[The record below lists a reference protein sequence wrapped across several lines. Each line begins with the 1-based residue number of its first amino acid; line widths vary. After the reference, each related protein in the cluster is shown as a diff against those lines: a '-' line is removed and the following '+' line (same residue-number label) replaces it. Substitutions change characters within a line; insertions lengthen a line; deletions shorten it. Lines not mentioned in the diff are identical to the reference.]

1 MFEPLQNPTLNYILV
16 AGALVVSVVILIAL
30 HSSPP
35 YVRRWVIAGVTLL
48 VGLYVPLEFY
58 IPRHNFLTVWRDPL
72 SDLVRVLAG
81 FTIGLGI
88 VNLVIV
94 HGRHILQR
102 TANFPFS
109 LAFFVGFISMAF
121 VGFLHHYKPDLWAQK
136 PGEGELAFWSAAYKV
151 FFEGLLLP
159 LTSTVFSLLAFF
171 IVSAAYRAFRIRTL
185 EAGLLMAAAIIVML
199 ANVPVGTWLTSW
211 LPQEGWLKW
220 LRLENAALWL
230 TTQINAPAMRGILF
244 GAAVGGLGAAL
255 RILLSLEKSFSFG
268 GQG

>member
-1 MFEPLQNPTLNYILV
+1 MFAPIQNSALNLVLV
-16 AGALVVSVVILIAL
+16 AGAIVLSIFVLVIL

-35 YVRRWVIAGVTLL
+35 YVRRWVIVGLTFLA
-48 VGLYVPLEFY
+48 GLYVPLEFY
-58 IPRHNFLTVWRDPL
+58 IPRHNFLTVWRDPIG
-72 SDLVRVLAG
+72 DLMRVLSG

-88 VNLVIV
+88 INLIIV
-94 HGRHILQR
+94 HGRNILRR
-102 TANFPFS
+102 TPNLPFS
-109 LAFFVGFISMAF
+109 LAFFVGFLSMVV
-121 VGFLHHYKPDLWAQK
+121 VGFLHRYKPDFLAQK
-136 PGEGELAFWSAAYKV
+136 PGPGELAFWSAANKV

-159 LTSTVFSLLAFF
+159 LSSTVFSLLAFF

-185 EAGLLMAAAIIVML
+185 EASLLMAAALIVML

-211 LPQEGWLKW
+211 LPTEGFLKW

-255 RILLSLEKSFSFG
+255 RIWLSIERSFAFG
-268 GQG
+268 RQ

>member
-1 MFEPLQNPTLNYILV
+1 MFAPVQNPILNLALV
-16 AGALVVSVVILIAL
+16 VGALVLSILVLMVL

-35 YVRRWVIAGVTLL
+35 YVRRWVIVALTFL

-58 IPRHNFLTVWRDPL
+58 IPKHNFLTVWRDPL
-72 SDLVRVLAG
+72 GDLMRVLSG

-88 VNLVIV
+88 INLIIV
-94 HGRHILQR
+94 HGRHILRR
-102 TANFPFS
+102 TQNLPFS
-109 LAFFVGFISMAF
+109 LAFFVGFLSMT
-121 VGFLHHYKPDLWAQK
+121 VIGLLHRYKPEFWAQK
-136 PGEGELAFWSAAYKV
+136 PGQGELAFWSAANKV

-171 IVSAAYRAFRIRTL
+171 IVSAAYRAFRIRTV
-185 EAGLLMAAAIIVML
+185 EASLLMAAALIVML

-211 LPQEGWLKW
+211 LPAEGFLKW

-230 TTQINAPAMRGILF
+230 TTQINTPAMRGILF

-255 RILLSLEKSFSFG
+255 RIWLSLEKSFTFG
-268 GQG
+268 GQ